1 MKLRRKGLRTERGF
15 RFGEFGWGMMRGD
28 REMRRNRFQDV
39 ERGRTAAGVL
49 TLVVVLGLVASVGTS
64 AEGDATPG
72 TPGSLEFVG
81 HNLFG
86 DANGIFHSWRVVE
99 SRIDPE
105 SPEGTGSYAVIEVD
119 LASLDTGIGR
129 RDDHLRNPDFFE
141 VETYPV
147 ARVRVHSPV
156 AAGLSESGQPRYTA
170 QFDIDLHGVEMTVE
184 GEIRQIVEGPIGFEG
199 SLIIDRT
206 AFGIGDPPSRW
217 NPMSVRAEVPVSFRI
232 DL

>member
-49 TLVVVLGLVASVGTS
+49 TLVVVLGLVASV
-64 AEGDATPG
+64 G